1 MLAFESHE
9 YASLFEQLYQR
20 EEAEAVTEV
29 SETKDDAVQDQ
40 VADLN
45 WC

>member
-9 YASLFEQLYQR
+9 YGTLFEQLYQR

-29 SETKDDAVQDQ
+29 SKTRDDAVQDQ
-40 VADLN
+40 VGGLK